1 MNKIIR
7 TPVKAEGGITK
18 NEKEKM
24 DLITKKWIDIAFRT
38 TSIDKEKIT
47 NAIYKLYE
55 SANLEKPRV
64 VIVPSPL
71 VGRIA
76 SGIAASVW
84 YLRKTDVA
92 TNVAMDDATRV
103 ATDAATCVA
112 TNFATRIETSVKT
125 RDATDVAMDVATH
138 DATRVATDVAT
149 SVATNVVMDVATRD
163 ATDVATYIATNVAMD
178 VATRVET
185 DAATRVATDA
195 ATCVATDVATD
206 AATCDATDDWL
217 NNLIKKYTPNNFQFT
232 IQCIKKSWILYQG
245 GNMWSAFCSY
255 AEAMRDVLNLKGL
268 KCWDKY
274 KAWEDSAKEGGFRFM
289 HEKFCIVSD
298 FPERI
303 MVDEQNRSHNEHGAS
318 HRWRDGFEIYNLH
331 GVRFPK
337 ELYMKIISR
346 EMEMSEILAI
356 VDIDQRVQ
364 AMKFAKNGLREFYKS
379 ENGKIIDEC
388 NKIDVKNRIIHY
400 ELWEIPQGKIFNKKV
415 HFMIYDCPS
424 AKKRNEIREYSK
436 GVPEFK
442 TCAEA
447 MSWGMSSDISQLKP
461 NEWLQM
467 IPLVHES

>member
-112 TNFATRIETSVKT
+112 T
-125 RDATDVAMDVATH
+125 
-138 DATRVATDVAT
+138 
-149 SVATNVVMDVATRD
+149 DVATRD
-163 ATDVATYIATNVAMD
+163 ATDVVMD
-178 VATRVET
+178 FATR
-185 DAATRVATDA
+185 DATDA

-337 ELYMKIISR
+337 ELYMKIISH
-346 EMEMSEILAI
+346 EMEISEILAI